1 LGIKAVLFD
10 SGRVLNQPKTG
21 HWFIPPRFYEAV
33 DREAFKRS
41 GRRAVRRAFSKA
53 YAYLDSAHHI
63 SDTEQELLQFVEYYR
78 IFASE
83 LAELK
88 LTEEDIGFL
97 ANDLVN
103 NTDKYVFYEDGLR
116 AVARLGEAGYKLA
129 VVSDAWP
136 SLPDAYRKAGLFE
149 RFSCFVISSC
159 LGVTKPAAIMYE
171 TALTQLSVAPQEA
184 VFVDDSLTNCRGA
197 MALGIHAVLLCRD
210 KGRYAL
216 YKILSLGSKYDVI
229 SNLDELDS
237 IKCMKK

>member
-1 LGIKAVLFD
+1 MGIKAVLFD
-10 SGRVLNQPKTG
+10 SGRVLNKPKTG

-53 YAYLDSAHHI
+53 YAYLDTEHHI
-63 SDTEQELLQFVEYYR
+63 SDREQELLQFTEYYR

-83 LAELK
+83 LTELK

-97 ANDLVN
+97 ANDLVY
-103 NTDKYVFYEDGLR
+103 NTDKYVFYEDAFS
-116 AVARLGEAGYKLA
+116 AVAKLDEAGYKLA

-136 SLPDAYRKAGLFE
+136 SLLDVLRKAGLFE

-159 LGVTKPAAIMYE
+159 IGVTKPAARMYE
-171 TALTQLSVAPQEA
+171 TALSQLGVAPQEA
-184 VFVDDSLTNCRGA
+184 VFVDDSLNNCRGA
-197 MALGIHAVLLCRD
+197 TALGIHAVLLCRN

-216 YKILSLGSKYDVI
+216 YKMLSLGSKYDVI
-229 SNLDELDS
+229 YSLDKLDS
-237 IKCMKK
+237 LKCMKT